1 MDRESNCDYCG
12 KRAKLRSTTHK
23 VEARKIN
30 LHLCDSCEAL
40 RRAGDG
46 RFMRWFQ
53 RRVSENQVWMREV
66 RKRPL
71 GTERKRSRG
80 RGSER

>member
-1 MDRESNCDYCG
+1 MVFLSVNDASRRGNWMDRESNCDYCG

-30 LHLCDSCEAL
+30 LHLFDGCEAL
-40 RRAGDG
+40 RRAGAG

-53 RRVSENQVWMREV
+53 RRVSENWV
-66 RKRPL
+66 
-71 GTERKRSRG
+71 
-80 RGSER
+80 

>member
-1 MDRESNCDYCG
+1 MDRESNCDCG

-30 LHLCDSCEAL
+30 LHLFDSCEAL
-40 RRAGDG
+40 RRAGAG

-53 RRVSENQVWMREV
+53 RRVSENWV
-66 RKRPL
+66 
-71 GTERKRSRG
+71 
-80 RGSER
+80 

>member
-1 MDRESNCDYCG
+1 MDRESNCDCG

-30 LHLCDSCEAL
+30 LHLFDSCEAL
-40 RRAGDG
+40 RRAGAG

-53 RRVSENQVWMREV
+53 RRV
-66 RKRPL
+66 RKN
-71 GTERKRSRG
+71 
-80 RGSER
+80 